1 MQSKMNIKDAVERLD
16 GKLPGEVA
24 SLVRMTSETDSAHS
38 SKGRFDEESLQK
50 ARRILNDMIFTAWKE
65 LDDVIFECKEFQERN
80 RGTYE
85 QVVGDIARL
94 GSQLAMLGDRRVE
107 ASEGI
112 MEQDRLRKE
121 AESAIDKTT
130 TQFEATKLVNDRE
143 MTIRRND
150 LAVFDMILMMT
161 QCPES
166 SAAAAASSF
175 VQLGSAKSNTSYRV
189 CQGHDGGLHL
199 QFPDAKMQAK
209 IERMMTPDAKLA
221 LRMALGQ
228 VAAKGKVSF
237 LEIGTG
243 DAQVP
248 AAGGLNTTTPSM
260 PTATPET
267 SPVSEEPNPEGQWKK
282 CTDGTPNC
290 GLLHDLMSMEWGKFR
305 DSFDELATEMK
316 HNQDE
321 YDEFMGNMNEQLTVI
336 NDMRTK
342 HMETLA
348 ETISAINADTEEMN
362 EKDDQKRDL
371 QQEYDE
377 VMAKFKAACTEILFT
392 RICGV
397 RTVRN
402 QIMWDSTVSP
412 PSKISDCDFT
422 DWYPR
427 DGICIGI
434 TGAAIDCDDTCPQA
448 DPYACGGLET
458 MVRDVVV
465 SPNEYGMECPQLQRP
480 KKCNQ
485 FKCPVD
491 CVESE
496 WSGWSKC
503 SKDCEGGVQ
512 VRTRSILTKAKN
524 GGKAC
529 DTVQEEQPCNTGSC
543 DRDCTLDPWTDWS
556 PCSMA
561 CGGGDTERYKSVLI
575 PIRGEGKCPRARS
588 AMRYGKKDC
597 NTHACVGDEIC
608 IAKQDLVLTIDGS
621 GSLRESGFEIVRNY
635 AANLT
640 SRYQSM
646 YFGQEDMKVG
656 VVYFGNGQLE
666 AQPDGT
672 TNIAEALYIQGLTGD
687 LALVESRIREQS
699 WLRGFTNMAQ
709 GFHMADVMLGQTGR
723 SEAQSAVM
731 VISDGKFSMEF
742 QTAEKAREL
751 KDKNVQ
757 IYLVAITE
765 VKGSDLQTYRR
776 FASRPIGTNFVR
788 IPGLTALEYN
798 ADLFTG
804 RIIAKFCPKAYS
816 PSSAMQ
822 KDQELEFMMI
832 HESGYPSDSCGN
844 WVWHGTGHT
853 QEECMNIALDSHILA
868 FAYSPVADRYMP
880 GGCYSEAIDVTEEFW
895 QQNLNNRVNPPC
907 PNGFWVGNPYFDTYI
922 VRPSTHPVIPGTE
935 LETH

>member
-1 MQSKMNIKDAVERLD
+1 MQRLN
-16 GKLPGEVA
+16 GKLPADVA
-24 SLVRMTSETDSAHS
+24 SLVRLSSDSDS
-38 SKGRFDEESLQK
+38 SKAKGRFDEESLQK
-50 ARRILNDMIFTAWKE
+50 ARGILNNMIFTAWKE
-65 LDDVIFECKEFQERN
+65 LDDVIFECKVFQERN

-94 GSQLAMLGDRRVE
+94 GSQLAQLGDKRVE

-130 TQFEATKLVNDRE
+130 TQFEATKMVNDHE
-143 MTIRRND
+143 MAIRRND

-161 QCPES
+161 QCQES
-166 SAAAAASSF
+166 SAAASF
-175 VQLGSAKSNTSYRV
+175 VQLGSVKKSNGTLRV
-189 CQGHDGGLHL
+189 CEGSDGGLHL
-199 QFPDAKMQAK
+199 RMPDAKMQAK
-209 IERMMTPDAKLA
+209 IERMMTPEARLA
-221 LRMALGQ
+221 LQAALGQ
-228 VAAKGKVSF
+228 VDWKAKPKMSF
-237 LEIGTG
+237 IEIGE
-243 DAQVP
+243 
-248 AAGGLNTTTPSM
+248 AAEKQPSMATEVNTTSPAM
-260 PTATPET
+260 PTATVDT
-267 SPVSEEPNPEGQWKK
+267 SPVSEEPNPDGQWKK

-316 HNQDE
+316 KNQDE
-321 YDEFMGNMNEQLTVI
+321 YDKFMSNMNEQLTVI

-362 EKDDQKRDL
+362 EKDDEKRDL
-371 QQEYDE
+371 QSEYDKK
-377 VMAKFKAACTEILFT
+377 MAEFRAACTEILFT

-412 PSKISDCDFT
+412 PSKMSDCDFT
-422 DWYPR
+422 DWYPK

-434 TGAAIDCDDTCPQA
+434 TGQAIDCDDTCPQA
-448 DPYACGGLET
+448 DPYKCGGLET

-465 SPNEYGMECPQLQRP
+465 SPNEYGMECPQLERI

-485 FKCPVD
+485 YKCPVD

-503 SKDCEGGVQ
+503 SKDCESGVQ

-543 DRDCTLDPWTDWS
+543 DRDCSLDTWTEWS

-561 CGGGDTERYKSVLI
+561 CGGGNTERYRKVLI
-575 PIRGEGKCPRARS
+575 PIRGEGKCPKKRS
-588 AMRYGKKDC
+588 ADRYEEKEC
-597 NTHACVGDEIC
+597 NTHPCVGDEIC
-608 IAKQDLVLTIDGS
+608 IARQDLVLTIDGS
-621 GSLRESGFEIVRNY
+621 GSLRQSGFETVRNF

-640 SRYQSM
+640 ARYQSF
-646 YFGQEDMKVG
+646 YYGIEDMKIG

-672 TNIAEALYIQGLTGD
+672 TNIAEALYVQGLTGD
-687 LALVESRIREQS
+687 LALVESKIREMN

-723 SEAQSAVM
+723 SDAQSAVM
-731 VISDGKFSMEF
+731 VVSDGKFSMEF

-765 VKGSDLQTYRR
+765 VKGADLKTYRR
-776 FASRPIGTNFVR
+776 FASRPVETNFVR
-788 IPGLTALEYN
+788 IPGLQALEYN
-798 ADLFTG
+798 ADMFTG
-804 RIIAKFCPKAYS
+804 RILAKFCPDAFS
-816 PSSAMQ
+816 PSSMRQ
-822 KDQELEFMMI
+822 KEEEREYMLI
-832 HESGYPSDSCGN
+832 HEQGYPSDSCGA
-844 WVWHGTGHT
+844 WVWHGKGF
-853 QEECMNIALDSHILA
+853 NLDSCMEMAIGLTELA
-868 FAYSPVADRYMP
+868 FAFGKGDYMG
-880 GGCYSEAIDVTEEFW
+880 GGCYTEAIEVTEEFW
-895 QQNLNNRVNPPC
+895 HQNLETKVNPPC
-907 PNGFWVGNPYFDTYI
+907 PNGYWEKNPYFDTYI
-922 VRPSTHPVIPGTE
+922 IKPSSHPVIPGTE
-935 LETH
+935 VH